1 MPSFDD
7 LLACPRCGGPLRALR
22 CDACPAQYDAPGGIP
37 DLRLPADV
45 RMEQVRGFYMAAPF
59 PGYAPEET
67 YSGLRARASRSA
79 FARSLDAA
87 IPGDGAVLEMGCGT
101 GQLSL
106 FLASA
111 DRLVVGADL
120 SRASLEL
127 AQGAAERFGV
137 SGARF
142 LETDVR
148 APGLRREGFDV
159 VICNGVLHHTPDPR
173 ASFAALSRLVR
184 PGGIV
189 VVGVYNA
196 VARMPLRARRLLG
209 RLTGYRWIPG
219 DPVLRERQGEPGRRE
234 AWVRDQYQH
243 IEEHRHTIGEVRGW
257 FRDAGL
263 TWVRAYPSTLLGGEA
278 NELFAQE
285 DDWGLERA
293 LAQVVWMRTLGRE
306 GGVFAAVGAKPC

>member
-1 MPSFDD
+1 
-7 LLACPRCGGPLRALR
+7 
-22 CDACPAQYDAPGGIP
+22 
-37 DLRLPADV
+37 
-45 RMEQVRGFYMAAPF
+45 MAAPF

-87 IPGDGAVLEMGCGT
+87 IPGDGTVLEMGCGT

-106 FLASA
+106 FLVSA
-111 DRLVVGADL
+111 DRVVVGADL
-120 SRASLEL
+120 SRVSLNL

-142 LETDVR
+142 VETDVR
-148 APGLRREGFDV
+148 APGLRRESFDV
-159 VICNGVLHHTPDPR
+159 VICNGVLHHTPDPG

-196 VARMPLRARRLLG
+196 VARMPLRMRRLLA
-209 RLTGYRWIPG
+209 RLSGYRWIPG
-219 DPVLRERQGEPGRRE
+219 DPVLRERQSEPGRRE

-285 DDWGLERA
+285 DDWTLERA
-293 LAQVVWMRTLGRE
+293 LAQVGWMRTLGRE
-306 GGVFAAVGAKPC
+306 GGLFAAVGAKPC

>member
-1 MPSFDD
+1 MLFRSF
-7 LLACPRCGGPLRALR
+7 L
-22 CDACPAQYDAPGGIP
+22 
-37 DLRLPADV
+37 V
-45 RMEQVRGFYMAAPF
+45 
-59 PGYAPEET
+59 
-67 YSGLRARASRSA
+67 
-79 FARSLDAA
+79 
-87 IPGDGAVLEMGCGT
+87 
-101 GQLSL
+101 
-106 FLASA
+106 SA
-111 DRLVVGADL
+111 DRVVVGADL
-120 SRASLEL
+120 SRVSLVL

-142 LETDVR
+142 VETDVR
-148 APGLRREGFDV
+148 APGLRRESFDV
-159 VICNGVLHHTPDPR
+159 VICNGVLHHTPDPG

-196 VARMPLRARRLLG
+196 VARMPLRMRRLLA
-209 RLTGYRWIPG
+209 RLSGYRWIPG
-219 DPVLRERQGEPGRRE
+219 DPVLRERQSEPGRRE

-285 DDWGLERA
+285 DDWTLERA
-293 LAQVVWMRTLGRE
+293 LAQVGWMRTLGRE
-306 GGVFAAVGAKPC
+306 GGLFAAVGAKPC

>member
-45 RMEQVRGFYMAAPF
+45 RTEQVRGFYMAAPF

-184 PGGIV
+184 PGGII